1 MSHAALYHFS
11 LAAFHEPHTTTP
23 VKDCRP
29 DEDRNAM
36 ERLTLASL
44 QHLPTAVLFVVDLTE
59 GCGTS
64 VGDQRAIR
72 WARGGCLF
80 KAWAAVAG
88 QW

>member
-1 MSHAALYHFS
+1 
-11 LAAFHEPHTTTP
+11 
-23 VKDCRP
+23 
-29 DEDRNAM
+29 M

-72 WARGGCLF
+72 
-80 KAWAAVAG
+80 
-88 QW
+88 

>member
-1 MSHAALYHFS
+1 MSQYKGHACLCHGLS
-11 LAAFHEPHTTTP
+11 AACTQRMTSS
-23 VKDCRP
+23 VNDCRP

-44 QHLPTAVLFVVDLTE
+44 QHLPTAVLFVGDLTE

-72 WARGGCLF
+72 
-80 KAWAAVAG
+80 
-88 QW
+88 

>member
-1 MSHAALYHFS
+1 MSTCF
-11 LAAFHEPHTTTP
+11 P
-23 VKDCRP
+23 VPSQPVWCPYSAYDQSSGFCRP

-64 VGDQRAIR
+64 VGDQHAIR
-72 WARGGCLF
+72 
-80 KAWAAVAG
+80 
-88 QW
+88 

>member
-1 MSHAALYHFS
+1 
-11 LAAFHEPHTTTP
+11 
-23 VKDCRP
+23 
-29 DEDRNAM
+29 M

-72 WARGGCLF
+72 WARGACLS

>member
-1 MSHAALYHFS
+1 MIN
-11 LAAFHEPHTTTP
+11 P
-23 VKDCRP
+23 VDDCRP

-64 VGDQRAIR
+64 VGDQHAIR
-72 WARGGCLF
+72 
-80 KAWAAVAG
+80 
-88 QW
+88 